1 MPMQGALPSAR
12 QNEENWQRGQAALA
26 ERLAA
31 WRALPEVAPVLE
43 AMKPFGEGA
52 ALDLCPPLADLFTAD
67 GGHAHRFAER
77 FVAAGLDCLRDNP
90 LGQIPLSHGRRD
102 AAPVL
107 LLADS
112 ARASLALAAYE
123 GAALDALPAP
133 KTARFAPQ
141 ETWIYVL
148 AGTGTADLVLR
159 RDGQGAR
166 EVLQTGSVDLQPGTA
181 FYRYGPR
188 EAFQMRSVRGS
199 LVLLRLQ
206 RQFADPEP
214 AREYSLPDG
223 ALVHQSAA
231 HPHDTRLE
239 LATALL
245 ARMGRKDAVGPMAAI
260 ALAQSDKGASQSLRW
275 QALREVLTLD
285 TAAGLD
291 LLARLSS
298 DPDDPLAHP
307 VASLHASLLE
317 SWPDLA
323 KAASWPE

>member
-1 MPMQGALPSAR
+1 MPIQGAPAGAR
-12 QNEENWQRGQAALA
+12 QDEESWERGQAALA
-26 ERLAA
+26 RRLAD
-31 WRALPEVAPVLE
+31 WRALPEIAPVLE
-43 AMKPFGEGA
+43 AMKLFGEGA
-52 ALDLCPPLADLFTAD
+52 ALDLCQPLANLFTAD
-67 GGHAHRFAER
+67 GEHAPR
-77 FVAAGLDCLRDNP
+77 FVESFVSAGLTCLRDNP

-102 AAPVL
+102 AVPVL
-107 LLADS
+107 LLADA

-148 AGTGTADLVLR
+148 SGTGTADLVLR
-159 RDGQGAR
+159 REGQGTR
-166 EVLQTGSVDLQPGTA
+166 EVLQTGAVDLHPGTA

-206 RQFADPEP
+206 RQFAEPEP

-239 LATALL
+239 LATSLL
-245 ARMGRKDAVGPMAAI
+245 ARMARKDAVGPMAAI
-260 ALAQSDKGASQSLRW
+260 ALGQSDKGASQSLRW
-275 QALREVLTLD
+275 HALREVLTLD

-298 DPDDPLAHP
+298 DPEDPLARP

-323 KAASWPE
+323 KATSWPE